1 MLTPNLIV
9 MKKIFAICLMAVMT
23 IAFASCA
30 KEKTTVY
37 EGGPMDGTTVNS
49 GDVSTSL
56 VGTNW
61 KSTYD
66 QTTYVIIH
74 FTSTGSGYVE
84 SYEGYN
90 SEEQYF
96 SYTYSNGSGYI
107 TLSGYQP
114 EYFSVSGNVLT
125 IDGDSF
131 YRI

>member
-1 MLTPNLIV
+1 

-61 KSTYD
+61 KYTYD

-84 SYEGYN
+84 SYVEYN

-107 TLSGYQP
+107 TVSGDQP
-114 EYFSVSGNVLT
+114 VYFSVSGNVLT
-125 IDGDSF
+125 IDGGSF

>member
-1 MLTPNLIV
+1 

-61 KSTYD
+61 KWTFD
-66 QTTYVIIH
+66 QTTYSIIH
-74 FTSTGSGYVE
+74 FTSDGSGYVE
-84 SYEGYN
+84 TYMEYN
-90 SEEQYF
+90 RDEVWF
-96 SYTYSNGSGYI
+96 SYTYNNGSGYI
-107 TLSGYQP
+107 TTSGYQP

-125 IDGDSF
+125 IDGESW